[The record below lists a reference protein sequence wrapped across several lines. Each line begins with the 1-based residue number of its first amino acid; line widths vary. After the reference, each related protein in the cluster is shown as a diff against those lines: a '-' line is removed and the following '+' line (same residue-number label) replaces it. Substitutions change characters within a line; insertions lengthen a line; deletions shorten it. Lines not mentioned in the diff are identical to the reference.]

1 MNELY
6 KQYYSKLLSFINSK
20 VRNIHDAED
29 ILSEVFIKIHNNIDK
44 LDSNE
49 KLTSWIY
56 TITRNT
62 IIDFYRKNNK
72 TPPLQEFKEESN
84 VDEKKEEKSIHDELS
99 NCLKPMINSLPDNY
113 KEVLLL
119 SEIKGLKQSEVA
131 KELGLSAAN
140 AKSLIFRGKKKIKEK
155 LFECCSYE
163 YDSLGNVIEYK
174 AKGENCKFC

>member
-6 KQYYSKLLSFINSK
+6 KQYYSKLLAFINSK

-29 ILSEVFIKIHNNIDK
+29 ILSEVFIKIYKNIEK
-44 LDSNE
+44 LDSDE
-49 KLTSWIY
+49 KITSWIY
-56 TITRNT
+56 TITRNS

-72 TPPLQEFKEESN
+72 TPTLQEFKEESTF
-84 VDEKKEEKSIHDELS
+84 DDKKQEKSIHDELS

-119 SEIKGLKQSEVA
+119 SEIKGLKQSEIA
-131 KELGLSAAN
+131 KEINLSAAN
-140 AKSLIFRGKKKIKEK
+140 TKSLIFRGKKKIKEK
-155 LFECCSYE
+155 LHECCSYE
-163 YDSLGNVIEYK
+163 YDSLGNVIEYN